1 MRRLKQSAIA
11 SFTICGWLAAVAG
24 IVYAASSAIVVKD
37 VAGKSLTFFSKTNA
51 SSKTVVFI
59 FVLPD
64 CPICNSYVPDLKRIR
79 RAFPQL
85 NSTGSMP
92 TRT

>member
-37 VAGKSLTFFSKTNA
+37 VAGKSLTFFSETNA
-51 SSKTVVFI
+51 RSKTVGLRARF
-59 FVLPD
+59 PD
-64 CPICNSYVPDLKRIR
+64 GTEKILLWIND
-79 RAFPQL
+79 
-85 NSTGSMP
+85 
-92 TRT
+92 